1 MFKSLEVTMVK
12 LLSLMLLLLSLGL
25 ADQKKIITTRIFAD
39 DSQKGTVELEATVEN
54 NHLKLKIEKDGET
67 KNFEADLDDEKAL
80 EALDDMLDDMDINVD
95 INNLVGKQAVKTG
108 AFLGVRIQKLTDQL
122 RKYFG
127 VGKDSGVLITEV
139 VKGSPADKSGLQAG
153 DIIVKIDKTRIRE
166 PSDLTK
172 TIREYDPETKV
183 QITVIRDRHKKKFK
197 VTLGETEF
205 PLLAGFGNPAPDWF
219 LDRLPDLPF
228 KGYFHYNDDDE
239 DWDFI
244 PAPLLPN
251 SELEKELDSLRN
263 EFQSLRREFDEL
275 KQP

>member
-1 MFKSLEVTMVK
+1 MVK